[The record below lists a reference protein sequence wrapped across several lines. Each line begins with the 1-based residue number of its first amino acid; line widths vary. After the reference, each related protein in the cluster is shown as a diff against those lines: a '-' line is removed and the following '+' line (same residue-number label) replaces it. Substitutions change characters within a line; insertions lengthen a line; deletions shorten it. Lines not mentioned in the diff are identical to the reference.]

1 MAVRIPLK
9 VVGSGASFSLQ
20 RCTAA
25 EITQVVDHM
34 IRRYGQNPSATLV
47 VGTGNLGNI
56 TDTRLKA
63 GAGTTDASNFDTT
76 GELDDVST
84 VTVTLNKIVGAFYG
98 TNAPTITRGTEISN
112 ATNTAYSFPCY
123 IDDASGDAQS
133 VREFD
138 LDDMLDTFWHPA
150 ANRLVSASVSQA
162 NNAGTYTITT
172 SATPASGF
180 TVVSTTPVFTDTR
193 ADASAYTAAGLL
205 ETLDQPT
212 TITNYYLHQVSSVA
226 GGAAMP
232 FLAGIKKGET
242 VPRVIPIETLVSQLM
257 AIARYGA
264 INEASYRIQYAFGSS
279 TSGYNTRAT
288 AIDTRLNSSAY
299 LTNEVNT
306 NDYRAQEVPAGSA
319 LTFITY
325 NFAIRKT

>member
-34 IRRYGQNPSATLV
+34 IRRYGNNPSATLV

-63 GAGTTDASNFDTT
+63 GAGTTDSTNFDTT

-133 VREFD
+133 VRQFN

-162 NNAGTYTITT
+162 NNAGIVSSMVRQTQDTGGGSTPSTT
-172 SATPASGF
+172 SANTPNNSVHSRPF
-180 TVVSTTPVFTDTR
+180 HI
-193 ADASAYTAAGLL
+193 
-205 ETLDQPT
+205 QP
-212 TITNYYLHQVSSVA
+212 NVHS
-226 GGAAMP
+226 
-232 FLAGIKKGET
+232 
-242 VPRVIPIETLVSQLM
+242 RVL
-257 AIARYGA
+257 
-264 INEASYRIQYAFGSS
+264 
-279 TSGYNTRAT
+279 TS
-288 AIDTRLNSSAY
+288 
-299 LTNEVNT
+299 
-306 NDYRAQEVPAGSA
+306 
-319 LTFITY
+319 
-325 NFAIRKT
+325 